1 MKVDSQ
7 SRLSVGWVRS
17 TLSAGKA
24 KYYSV
29 KKDFAKK
36 NCLTRVVVTLV
47 NKIEGG
53 ATFIFSESLFEAV
66 GTNVLD
72 RIDSLIDRGMKY
84 KNKKSQHLARKIVV
98 WNNLLLAVAGLETR
112 SRRDSRLAVALQ
124 RNETLTREIKEMQK
138 KKD

>member
-1 MKVDSQ
+1 
-7 SRLSVGWVRS
+7 
-17 TLSAGKA
+17 
-24 KYYSV
+24 
-29 KKDFAKK
+29 
-36 NCLTRVVVTLV
+36 
-47 NKIEGG
+47 
-53 ATFIFSESLFEAV
+53 
-66 GTNVLD
+66 
-72 RIDSLIDRGMKY
+72 MKY